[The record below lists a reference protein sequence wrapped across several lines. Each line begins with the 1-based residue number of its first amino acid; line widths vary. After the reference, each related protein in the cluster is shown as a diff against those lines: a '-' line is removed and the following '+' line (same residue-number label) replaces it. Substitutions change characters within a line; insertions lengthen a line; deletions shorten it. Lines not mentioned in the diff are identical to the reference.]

1 MGIKN
6 CHKCSKQV
14 CQDKSTSG
22 MMRKKQPHFVNNI
35 SEFLQ
40 NFQIR
45 YSYSSKE
52 YSLRAE
58 KKIYIYLSIFAS
70 ARSAKSIYSSIYN
83 LKLLLK
89 LSEFFQISLFLN
101 LIPGVKDLT
110 NPYLVHQDTCIEK
123 LCPIPQPVVF
133 QKESIRH
140 PILRSKVKKPPLEN
154 LDL

>member
-35 SEFLQ
+35 RIFTEFSD
-40 NFQIR
+40 QIQLLF
-45 YSYSSKE
+45 KE
-52 YSLRAE
+52 KLSQSR
-58 KKIYIYLSIFAS
+58 KIYIYLSIFAS

>member
-35 SEFLQ
+35 RIFTEFSD
-40 NFQIR
+40 QIQLLF
-45 YSYSSKE
+45 KE
-52 YSLRAE
+52 KLSQSR
-58 KKIYIYLSIFAS
+58 KIYIYLSIFAS
-70 ARSAKSIYSSIYN
+70 AKSAKSFYSSIYN

-123 LCPIPQPVVF
+123 LCPIPQLVVF

>member
-1 MGIKN
+1 MQQ
-6 CHKCSKQV
+6 QV

-35 SEFLQ
+35 RIFTEFSD
-40 NFQIR
+40 QIQLLF
-45 YSYSSKE
+45 KE
-52 YSLRAE
+52 KLSQSR
-58 KKIYIYLSIFAS
+58 KIYIYLSIFAS
-70 ARSAKSIYSSIYN
+70 AKSAKSFYSSIYN

-89 LSEFFQISLFLN
+89 LSEFFQILSLFLN

-123 LCPIPQPVVF
+123 LCPIPRLVVF

-140 PILRSKVKKPPLEN
+140 PILRSKVRKPLLEN
-154 LDL
+154 LNI